1 MVKSRGSWAV
11 VPSVQRVPRRQKRQ
25 PIPFSAGVIV
35 VEVCFAGAGDGQGPD
50 GADGVTYAATLW
62 DVTREGCCALV
73 QGHLHD
79 QVGHRC
85 QLTIRDAQS
94 PEVVNL
100 EATLQWCDPQM
111 HHAFCGFWFLQQ
123 GGLPADTF
131 LESYLQGTWAD

>member
-1 MVKSRGSWAV
+1 MKARRPTTAM
-11 VPSVQRVPRRQKRQ
+11 PNLQKVPRGHKRE

-35 VEVCFAGAGDGQGPD
+35 MEVSFAGAGDGHGPD
-50 GADGVTYAATLW
+50 DAEGATYAATLW
-62 DVTREGCCALV
+62 DITREGCCALV

-94 PEVVNL
+94 PEVVTL

-111 HHAFCGFWFLQQ
+111 HQAFCGFWFLQQ
-123 GGLPADTF
+123 GGLSADTF